1 MSREKS
7 LHKLM
12 ELRKVRMR
20 IAEEA
25 SVRQQHAEKAAAMAV
40 DAAAS
45 HIIRNDENRLS
56 RETAMY
62 EQISSGPVGRQALDD
77 YQDAL
82 SALNYQA
89 SRLQQMEE
97 QAKVQ
102 LAQQAEKA
110 REKAAEHLAKL
121 RQHDKLG
128 ILLEKQG
135 AQKDK
140 RTDLLAEL
148 EEEDQQRPAPPSI
161 QKGL

>member
-1 MSREKS
+1 MSQEKN

-12 ELRKVRMR
+12 ELRKIRMR

-25 SVRQQHAEKAAAMAV
+25 SIRQQHAEKAAAMAV

-45 HIIRNDENRLS
+45 HIVQNDETRLR
-56 RETAMY
+56 REATMY

-82 SALNYQA
+82 SALDYQA
-89 SRLQQMEE
+89 SRLQQLEE
-97 QAKVQ
+97 QAKDR
-102 LAQQAEKA
+102 LAEEADKA
-110 REKAAEHLAKL
+110 REKAVEHLAKL

-135 AQKDK
+135 EKKNK
-140 RTDLLAEL
+140 RADLLVEL
-148 EEEDQQRPAPPSI
+148 EDEDQQRPAPSI
-161 QKGL
+161 QKGP